1 MKIKDYFYF
10 QKSDRTII
18 LILFAAI
25 SAAAI
30 FISYFYKEVLPP
42 PITSK
47 ENTSTA
53 ETAYTTRRYG
63 TSKQYYATPG
73 RQYYQTDGVRAERF
87 PFDPNTADSTTL
99 LRLGLRPWQVR
110 NIYKYRAHGGV
121 YRKPEDFAR
130 LYGLTAGQ
138 YRELEPY
145 IRISSDSPRPQP
157 SLGKGRNTR
166 ATGATRCSTPSK

>member
-87 PFDPNTADSTTL
+87 PFDPNTADRTTL

-110 NIYKYRAHGGV
+110 NI
-121 YRKPEDFAR
+121 
-130 LYGLTAGQ
+130 
-138 YRELEPY
+138 
-145 IRISSDSPRPQP
+145 
-157 SLGKGRNTR
+157 
-166 ATGATRCSTPSK
+166 